1 MKKSLMKTLLA
12 AFAISTALATAVTA
26 AHAASPAIE
35 AAKAGCIVGE
45 QTDGYLGV
53 IDAAKADEA
62 LKREVRAVNQQRK
75 AAYADL
81 ATRNGVTIEQ
91 AAAVTAERLL
101 NGAPAGQCIQSPDG
115 GWVKKP

>member
-1 MKKSLMKTLLA
+1 MKHSLAKSLSV
-12 AFAISTALATAVTA
+12 AFALSIA
-26 AHAASPAIE
+26 AAPAYAASAAIE
-35 AAKAGCIVGE
+35 AAKSKCVVGE

-75 AAYADL
+75 AAYAEL

-91 AAAVTAERLL
+91 AAQVTAERLL
-101 NGAPAGQCIQSPDG
+101 NSAPAGQCIQSPDG

>member
-1 MKKSLMKTLLA
+1 MKKSRMKTLIA
-12 AFAISTALATAVTA
+12 AFALSAAATAA
-26 AHAASPAIE
+26 DAASPAIE
-35 AAKAGCIVGE
+35 AAKAACVVGE

-53 IDAAKADEA
+53 VDGTKADEA

-75 AAYADL
+75 AAYAEL

-101 NGAPAGQCIQSPDG
+101 NGAPAGQCIQSTDG